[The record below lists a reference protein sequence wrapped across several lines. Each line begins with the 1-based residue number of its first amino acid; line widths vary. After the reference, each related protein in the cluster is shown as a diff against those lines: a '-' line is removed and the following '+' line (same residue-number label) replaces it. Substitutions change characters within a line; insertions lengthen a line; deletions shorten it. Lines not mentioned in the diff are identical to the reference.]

1 MSNHSPYQPSSPF
14 TEQGPFRPTHIT
26 NCKRRCPERPKGTS
40 HLQLNL
46 SPPTSQPP
54 PPPPPPHFT
63 TPREVVVI
71 FLGGNDLANLAT
83 DQHLKNALLNPAPP
97 LNKLLIQITI
107 FNITSRLIDIY
118 NYFKAFCKHVK
129 ICKLIRRPSMSDF
142 LKPLVIAIN
151 SQLNNRLPN
160 NTLIDTYNSITTHYI
175 CTDRTHLKKSGQDLI
190 YRKIKHAIRNPKNN
204 PPSPYK
210 PNSKFPKLLIT
221 KLNTPSIHYHF
232 INSIIIIT
240 IIIINHLFFNHC
252 PHLLLPSITRLI

>member
-1 MSNHSPYQPSSPF
+1 MASNTPSHSF
-14 TEQGPFRPTHIT
+14 
-26 NCKRRCPERPKGTS
+26 
-40 HLQLNL
+40 
-46 SPPTSQPP
+46 SPPTSINRTPLHIQERHIHTQTSRPNLIIGSSHCRITLP
-54 PPPPPPHFT
+54 INPAVPSPNRAPFDKRTLQIANVDARSGRRAQHIYNSIFHPTHHNPTPPHFT

-83 DQHLKNALLNPAPP
+83 DQHLKNALLNPDPP

-151 SQLNNRLPN
+151 SQLNNRLPS

-175 CTDRTHLKKSGQDLI
+175 CSDRTHLKKSGQDLL
-190 YRKIKHAIRNPKNN
+190 YRKIKHAILNP
-204 PPSPYK
+204 
-210 PNSKFPKLLIT
+210 
-221 KLNTPSIHYHF
+221 
-232 INSIIIIT
+232 
-240 IIIINHLFFNHC
+240 
-252 PHLLLPSITRLI
+252 